1 MMIPG
6 SAPAY
11 DIARTTG
18 VCAASGAPLKPGDP
32 IIVALCEREADDG
45 LDRLDF
51 SAPAWDALP
60 AEQKSRFDGRT
71 IFAHW
76 RAAHPEPHAKPKLL
90 VDDDSLLD
98 LFEQTSDEAGGS
110 DDRRRA
116 TFRYVLGLI
125 LCRKRLLVLERSE
138 PGAILVRRRTRKD
151 ETPAPLTR
159 VEDPGLDE
167 QTIVIATEQLG
178 AALAGGA

>member
-1 MMIPG
+1 MIPG
-6 SAPAY
+6 AAPAY
-11 DIARTTG
+11 DIARATG
-18 VCAASGAPLKPGDP
+18 VCAASGALLQPDDP
-32 IIVALCEREADDG
+32 IVVALCEREGDEG

-60 AEQKSRFDGRT
+60 SEQRSRFEGRA

-76 RAAHPEPHAKPKLL
+76 RAAQPAPNTKPKFL

-98 LFEQTSDEAGGS
+98 LFEQTTEEAGGA

-151 ETPAPLTR
+151 EPVAPLIR